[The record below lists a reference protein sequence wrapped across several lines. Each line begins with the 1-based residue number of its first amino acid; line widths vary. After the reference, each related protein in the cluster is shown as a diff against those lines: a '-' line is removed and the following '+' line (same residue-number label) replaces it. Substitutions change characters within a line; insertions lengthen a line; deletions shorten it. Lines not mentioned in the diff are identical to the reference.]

1 MTTQQRHVCRQLG
14 TLAGSLDY
22 WVAET
27 RRREADLAGLRG
39 VPYRRAA
46 MAFQEAVRAQ
56 QRAITD
62 LRDGAAHDLD
72 GSRELPPIA
81 GLPADRPMQLVWGTV
96 LYTQS

>member
-1 MTTQQRHVCRQLG
+1 MTTMERYTCRQLG

-39 VPYRRAA
+39 VPYQRAA
-46 MAFQEAVRAQ
+46 MAFQEAVQAQ

-62 LRDGAAHDLD
+62 LRDGAAFAAVCAGWLPVPGED
-72 GSRELPPIA
+72 G
-81 GLPADRPMQLVWGTV
+81 GDG
-96 LYTQS
+96 

>member
-1 MTTQQRHVCRQLG
+1 MEIPAIGTQQRWVCRALG

-39 VPYRRAA
+39 VPYQWAA

-62 LRDGAAHDLD
+62 LRDGAAHAAVVAGWLPVVGEDD
-72 GSRELPPIA
+72 GDGA
-81 GLPADRPMQLVWGTV
+81 
-96 LYTQS
+96 